1 MFDTAIVSPSM
12 DNKNHQNVAIFL
24 GIKRRLRDFNDVLC
38 TWRFSQE
45 KLSVLKVELLL
56 LVSPKIGIQ

>member
-12 DNKNHQNVAIFL
+12 GNKNPQNVAIFL

-45 KLSVLKVELLL
+45 KLSMLKVELLL